1 MVDKNKWLHKI
12 QDCVWMYGKPQKI
25 KVKKSSNGNVIKET
39 IKDGSL
45 VKLVQDITSLK
56 VLILVLLWM
65 YMVVIKTMVR
75 KLSNGVFIKDII
87 NSSNLKMLVSVFFT
101 SELDTVANT

>member
-1 MVDKNKWLHKI
+1 MASLK
-12 QDCVWMYGKPQKI
+12 KI

-101 SELDTVANT
+101 SELDTVENT